1 MNIIG
6 FNSITLLLALLPKE
20 RRESGFLF
28 PYLKKKKKEE
38 EATQRKTKLQN
49 QRNPFCTIFINLDY
63 VTLPAFFKDS
73 DYRIFQEDKGNVN
86 LGFQIP

>member
-1 MNIIG
+1 M
-6 FNSITLLLALLPKE
+6 
-20 RRESGFLF
+20 
-28 PYLKKKKKEE
+28 
-38 EATQRKTKLQN
+38 QRKTKLQN

-73 DYRIFQEDKGNVN
+73 DYHTFQEDKGNVN